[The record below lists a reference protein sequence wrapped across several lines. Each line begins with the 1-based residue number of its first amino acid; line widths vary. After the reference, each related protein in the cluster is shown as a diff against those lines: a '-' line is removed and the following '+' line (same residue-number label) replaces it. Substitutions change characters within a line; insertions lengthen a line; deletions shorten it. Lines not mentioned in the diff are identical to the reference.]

1 MIARAN
7 DNIVAQNRETH
18 ITTRKLAE
26 EDGKT
31 NRLLYGQGLQL
42 TDQREARAVQL
53 RMSAEQAQSEREG
66 RDVQLRLSAEQA
78 QSEREE
84 RATRLQL
91 SAINAETERMRIQA
105 DKGVELARLDAANP
119 RGRPGRA
126 VEQYVLAMGRTI
138 GQFIHLKGASRTIGI
153 GYDGS
158 CRSAKGDLE
167 HAGGSGWGFTGA
179 GGAGV
184 GAGASSSSPSSSRK
198 RTSRKLHNVP
208 SPLRF
213 SPHILSPPSPHIFVP

>member
-1 MIARAN
+1 MYLFVTQIADTAVTGIDLYQLIAQTN
-7 DNIVAQNRETH
+7 DNLVAQNRETH

-31 NRLLYGQGLQL
+31 NRLLYDEGLRL

-91 SAINAETERMRIQA
+91 SAINAETERLRIQA
-105 DKGVELARLDAANP
+105 DKEIELARLVAIP
-119 RGRPGRA
+119 P
-126 VEQYVLAMGRTI
+126 
-138 GQFIHLKGASRTIGI
+138 KGL
-153 GYDGS
+153 Y
-158 CRSAKGDLE
+158 
-167 HAGGSGWGFTGA
+167 
-179 GGAGV
+179 
-184 GAGASSSSPSSSRK
+184 
-198 RTSRKLHNVP
+198 
-208 SPLRF
+208 
-213 SPHILSPPSPHIFVP
+213 

>member
-1 MIARAN
+1 MIQTADTTAHDFIQLIAQTNVGIMAR
-7 DNIVAQNRETH
+7 DREMFRESE

-42 TDQREARAVQL
+42 TDQREERAVQL

-91 SAINAETERMRIQA
+91 SAINAETERLRIRA
-105 DKGVELARLDAANP
+105 DKEIELARLAAIP
-119 RGRPGRA
+119 P
-126 VEQYVLAMGRTI
+126 
-138 GQFIHLKGASRTIGI
+138 KGL
-153 GYDGS
+153 Y
-158 CRSAKGDLE
+158 
-167 HAGGSGWGFTGA
+167 
-179 GGAGV
+179 
-184 GAGASSSSPSSSRK
+184 
-198 RTSRKLHNVP
+198 
-208 SPLRF
+208 
-213 SPHILSPPSPHIFVP
+213 